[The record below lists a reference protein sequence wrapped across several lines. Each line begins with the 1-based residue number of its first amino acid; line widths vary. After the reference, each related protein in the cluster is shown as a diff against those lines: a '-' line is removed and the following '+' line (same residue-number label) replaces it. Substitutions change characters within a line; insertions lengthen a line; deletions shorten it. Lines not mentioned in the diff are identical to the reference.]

1 MTGIAWNFDSSLVA
15 SSDLSGLVKIWNVDT
30 KKCVFEC
37 DEGEVEYCQ
46 FHPKAKTYIL
56 TALAGG
62 TMYFYNIKDGNFKI
76 LSGPVGV
83 RCVAGEFLA
92 DGTQYLIAYEVSYC
106 QLISKK
112 ILVSPFLTDPPR
124 AKSNSFVC
132 WKPT

>member
-1 MTGIAWNFDSSLVA
+1 VTGIAWNFDSSLVA

-112 ILVSPFLTDPPR
+112 ILETS
-124 AKSNSFVC
+124 
-132 WKPT
+132 